1 VRRPFRLPPH
11 LGRLLRAGFLLL
23 AVVLLVLAL
32 RQNGAQAGAALR
44 QVGVGSALAS
54 GAAVLVGLLASAG
67 VWRALLADLG
77 TRLPLRAAL
86 HVFFLGQLGKYV
98 PGSVFAVAAQMEL
111 GRDHGA
117 PRSRVGTAGVLFLG
131 VLVACGLLTSAVVLP
146 LTSPEA
152 LRDRGWVL
160 LLLPVG
166 LVALA
171 PPVLTRLVGLLL
183 RLLRRVPLERPLS
196 ARGVGAAV
204 GWALLMW
211 VAYGLHLWL
220 LVRPQGGGAGAGELL
235 LSTGAYALAWTAG
248 LLFVVAPAG
257 AGVREVALVAALAPV
272 LDRPAALAV
281 AVLSRVLMTL
291 GDLVWAA
298 AASGLR
304 PRNGSHWGKVPRNG
318 SDRSTLQE
326 VQQLGRAADV

>member
-1 VRRPFRLPPH
+1 VR
-11 LGRLLRAGFLLL
+11 AAFLLL
-23 AVVLLVLAL
+23 AVVLLGLAL
-32 RQNGAQAGAALR
+32 RQNGAEARLALR
-44 QVGVGSALAS
+44 SVGPASVLGS
-54 GAAVLVGLLASAG
+54 GAAVLVGLLASAL

-77 TRLPLRAAL
+77 TRLPTRAAL
-86 HVFFLGQLGKYV
+86 HVFFLGQLGKYI

-131 VLVACGLLTSAVVLP
+131 VLVACGLLTAAVVLP
-146 LTSPEA
+146 LTSPRA
-152 LRDRGWVL
+152 LRAYGWVL

-183 RLLRRVPLERPLS
+183 RLLRRAPLERPLS

-204 GWALLMW
+204 GWALVMW
-211 VAYGLHLWL
+211 AAYGVHLWL
-220 LVRPQGGGAGAGELL
+220 LVRPQGAADGAVAGRELL
-235 LSTGAYALAWTAG
+235 LATGAYALAWTAG

-257 AGVREVALVAALAPV
+257 AGVREVALVAAMAPV

-281 AVLSRVLMTL
+281 AVLSRALMTV
-291 GDLVWAA
+291 GDLVWAGLA
-298 AASGLR
+298 AAVQPKSLELD
-304 PRNGSHWGKVPRNG
+304 PA
-318 SDRSTLQE
+318 RSTLVD
-326 VQQLGRAADV
+326 VQRQGRAADV